1 MRQGYHLHALLD
13 LAQAAAVDAQVGA
26 CHGVKLLQSKD
37 FIGRDGYA
45 RPADP
50 TPGRVQCVASYW
62 AVLMGAGTGERPHT
76 APAATD
82 PGLKMLWLRSTS
94 LPQDQTPPTPGLLG
108 SARQPRRAQI
118 ETFAMPPTP
127 QTPIPVTTNMR
138 RVRAMAACLLLQLLL
153 GLIFTALGLPE
164 PWLLA
169 AQWVMG
175 LVLASM
181 ALALCLLPLLW
192 LFS

>member
-1 MRQGYHLHALLD
+1 MN
-13 LAQAAAVDAQVGA
+13 
-26 CHGVKLLQSKD
+26 
-37 FIGRDGYA
+37 
-45 RPADP
+45 
-50 TPGRVQCVASYW
+50 
-62 AVLMGAGTGERPHT
+62 VLTR
-76 APAATD
+76 
-82 PGLKMLWLRSTS
+82 RF
-94 LPQDQTPPTPGLLG
+94 
-108 SARQPRRAQI
+108 ARQQWRAWI
-118 ETFAMPPTP
+118 ETFAMPPTT

-153 GLIFTALGLPE
+153 GLLFTALGLPE

>member
-1 MRQGYHLHALLD
+1 MIFGNYSA
-13 LAQAAAVDAQVGA
+13 
-26 CHGVKLLQSKD
+26 
-37 FIGRDGYA
+37 
-45 RPADP
+45 
-50 TPGRVQCVASYW
+50 
-62 AVLMGAGTGERPHT
+62 HT
-76 APAATD
+76 ARHGCTGWPLNVLT
-82 PGLKMLWLRSTS
+82 RRF
-94 LPQDQTPPTPGLLG
+94 
-108 SARQPRRAQI
+108 ARQQWRAWI

-153 GLIFTALGLPE
+153 GLLFTALGLPE